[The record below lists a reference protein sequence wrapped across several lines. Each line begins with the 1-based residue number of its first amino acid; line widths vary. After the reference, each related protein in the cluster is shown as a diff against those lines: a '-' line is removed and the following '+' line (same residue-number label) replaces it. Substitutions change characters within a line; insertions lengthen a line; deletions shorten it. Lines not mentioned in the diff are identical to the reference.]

1 VDIYTIGVT
10 KKTAQQFFEM
20 LQRAGIRRVLDIRL
34 NNTSQLAGFAKQ
46 EDLAYFLRVI
56 GGIEYQH
63 EVMLAPTQDILT
75 AYRKDKVE
83 WEQFRR
89 RFLKLMRER
98 QIERRLDKSLFATPT
113 VLLCSEASA
122 EHCHRSF
129 VANYLRQHW
138 GDVTI
143 TNL

>member
-83 WEQFRR
+83 WEQFRQ

>member
-1 VDIYTIGVT
+1 MEIYTIGVT
-10 KKTAQQFFEM
+10 KKTAQQFFET

-63 EVMLAPTQDILT
+63 EVMLAPTQDILD

-83 WEQFRR
+83 WEPFRQ
-89 RFLKLMRER
+89 RFLALMRER
-98 QIERRLDKSLFATPT
+98 QIERRLDKTLFATPT
-113 VLLCSEASA
+113 VLLCSEALA